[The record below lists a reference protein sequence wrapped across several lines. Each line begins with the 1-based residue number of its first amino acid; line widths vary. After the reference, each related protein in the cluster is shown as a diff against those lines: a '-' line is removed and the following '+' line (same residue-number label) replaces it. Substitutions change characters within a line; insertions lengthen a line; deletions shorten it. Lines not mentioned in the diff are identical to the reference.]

1 MYEKFYGLSAK
12 PFSVSPDTAVLYVG
26 PEHQRALTLLRYS
39 VREAAAFA
47 LLTGEIGCGKT
58 TVVRHFLSLPGA
70 GLRVALI
77 ENTHPAMG
85 PMLPWITDALGIE
98 RGGSSLSEH
107 YRHFVAL
114 ARREF
119 AQGRRILLV
128 IDEAQNLSFAQLE
141 ELRVLSN
148 LNESSTLMLQSV
160 LVGQT
165 ELRTTLRDPGMRQF
179 AQRVV
184 IDHHIGP
191 LKPHETQAY
200 VSHRVGAVAGPA
212 RLFSAEA
219 IMRVHEAA
227 GGTPRIVNILC
238 DTALV
243 YGYADRL
250 SIIDTD
256 TVGKVLRDRLHS
268 ILPLIEPRTA
278 AIAEL
283 AS

>member
-12 PFSVSPDTAVLYVG
+12 PFAVSPDPAVLYVG

-47 LLTGEIGCGKT
+47 VLTGEIGCGKT
-58 TVVRHFLSLPGA
+58 TVVRHFLGLPGT
-70 GLRVALI
+70 GLRVALL

-85 PMLPWITDALGIE
+85 SMLPWIADALGIE
-98 RGGSSLSEH
+98 RSGSSLSEH

-114 ARREF
+114 ARSEF

-128 IDEAQNLSFAQLE
+128 IDEAQNLTFAQLE

-148 LNESSTLMLQSV
+148 LNEGRTLLLQTV

-165 ELRTTLRDPGMRQF
+165 ELRTTLKDPAMRQF

-200 VSHRVGAVAGPA
+200 VSHRIGTVGGPA

-219 IMRVHEAA
+219 IMRVHEAT
-227 GGTPRIVNILC
+227 GGTPRIINILC
-238 DTALV
+238 DLALV
-243 YGYADRL
+243 YA
-250 SIIDTD
+250 
-256 TVGKVLRDRLHS
+256 
-268 ILPLIEPRTA
+268 
-278 AIAEL
+278 
-283 AS
+283 